1 MLQKIRDKISGW
13 FAGVFLGAIAV
24 VFIFWGIQFESTVTT
39 AAAKVNGQEIPA
51 EAVRRAWQER
61 QTELQQALRDELPEE
76 LVKTEQQ
83 RVLDNYISRELLVQ
97 RANDLGYRV
106 SDRELV
112 KALSEIEALQV
123 DGKFDPDRYKALLRS
138 QGRSE
143 VEFEREFRRD
153 LEIQQLQNGIGISAF
168 ATRGELQRRVALEG
182 ETRDIEFAVLP
193 AANFSATAQ
202 STPEEVAAWYE
213 QHKAGYV
220 TPETVDLQ
228 YLQLNSADV
237 AASVEVTEEGL
248 QAFYEQVAHD
258 RYMQVERRRASH
270 ILVESGSDD
279 AAARK
284 EAEAV
289 LARAKGGEDFA
300 KLAAEYSDD
309 PGSKGQGGDLGWATR
324 EAFVQPFAEALFGM
338 TKGEIRG
345 PVQTQFGYHIIRLDD
360 VEPAHQRSLE
370 EVRAELESDYR
381 QEQAQALFYEK
392 SQQLADEAFAA
403 LSELESV
410 ATKLGLPLQ
419 TVAGYTRKGGGP
431 FGADAKVI
439 EAAFSDEVLQERRNS
454 PAVSIG
460 EESVVV
466 LRVTDHKPAVQRPLD
481 EVRADIE
488 VALRGQAARKAAE
501 AAAKE
506 VAGKVANGTESFAVA
521 ATALG
526 LQHSGKITVSR
537 TAEAVPPELL
547 KAAFTVPHPA
557 DGKVSAGTAVL
568 AGGDVALFTVSAVR
582 PGATDTPE
590 AAMGLMQA
598 MQRAQGMAGLAE
610 FSAYVKEL
618 ERNAKVTRNAKVF
631 E

>member
-1 MLQKIRDKISGW
+1 MLQQIRDKISGW
-13 FAGVFLGAIAV
+13 FAGVFLGAIAI
-24 VFIFWGIQFESTVTT
+24 VFIFWGIQFESAVTS
-39 AAAKVNGQEIPA
+39 AAAKVNGEEIPA
-51 EAVRRAWQER
+51 EVVRRAWQER
-61 QTELQQALRDELPEE
+61 QTELQQTLRDELPEE

-83 RVLDNYISRELLVQ
+83 RVLTDYISRELLVQ
-97 RANDLGYRV
+97 RANELGYRV

-168 ATRGELQRRVALEG
+168 ATRGEIQRRVALEG

-193 AANFSATAQ
+193 VANFVATAQ
-202 STPEEVAAWYE
+202 STPEDVAAWYE
-213 QHKAGYV
+213 QHKAEYV

-248 QAFYEQVAHD
+248 RSFYDQVAHD

-270 ILVESGSDD
+270 ILIEAGSDD

-284 EAEAV
+284 EAEAL
-289 LARAKGGEDFA
+289 LARARAGEDFA
-300 KLAAEYSDD
+300 KLAVQYSDD

-324 EAFVQPFAEALFGM
+324 EAFVQPFAEALFAM

-360 VEPAHQRSLE
+360 IEPAHQRSLG
-370 EVRAELESDYR
+370 EVRAELEADYR
-381 QEQAQALFYEK
+381 DEQAQSLFYEQ

-410 ATKLGLPLQ
+410 ANKLGLPLQ

-431 FGADAKVI
+431 FGSDAKVI
-439 EAAFSDEVLQERRNS
+439 ETVFSDEVLQERRNS
-454 PAVSIG
+454 PAISIG
-460 EESVVV
+460 EGSVVV

-488 VALRGQAARKAAE
+488 VTLRGQAARKAAE
-501 AAAKE
+501 AAAKDVAAK
-506 VAGKVANGTESFAVA
+506 VAGGAESFAA
-521 ATALG
+521 ATRALG
-526 LQHSGKITVSR
+526 LQPSGTITVSR
-537 TAEAVPPELL
+537 KAAGVAPELL
-547 KAAFTVPHPA
+547 EAAFTVPHPA
-557 DGKVSAGTAVL
+557 DGKVSAGTALL
-568 AGGDVALFTVSAVR
+568 ASGDVALFTVNAVR
-582 PGATDTPE
+582 PGTTDTPE
-590 AAMGLMQA
+590 AAMALMQT

-618 ERNAKVTRNAKVF
+618 ERNAKVTRNDKVF